1 MSLSKKIVFNTA
13 VQVASKTLSVFFT
26 LLTTI
31 LLTSY
36 LGRES
41 FGDYIYVITLMVMF
55 GSLADWGTATIG
67 IRESA
72 KQPKKQGQ
80 ILANILVLR
89 LLLSFLAAGLLIV
102 LAFIV
107 PLQTSNPEFLRQA
120 IIAASLFLIFN
131 ALKSSFGIVFQVKL
145 QMQKMAIAD
154 IATSALIFLFSWFFI
169 QQQLGLVSL
178 IIAYLLAIVSGLV
191 LAACLAF
198 KTIKFVFR
206 FDRQI
211 ISKLIKESLPMGA
224 ILLMFT
230 IDNKIDTVM
239 LGAIKGSG
247 TVGIYGIAYRV
258 YDVLILGAAFL
269 MNALLPVFSKWSNV
283 SQEGNKLK
291 QGYQKAFDV
300 LILMGV
306 GVVILVWFLAPW
318 MVQILTQQKFIE
330 FADAVVVLRILSLA
344 VFLAYFNHLTGYT
357 IIALGRQR
365 SYFFVALTALI
376 FNVTANLF
384 FIPRFSY
391 YGAATVTILT
401 EAIVLVITT
410 IFIFRLLKFIPSF
423 FSFPKT
429 AVQLMKQ
436 VVIGRKQIF
445 WQ

>member
-300 LILMGV
+300 LLLMGV

>member
-300 LILMGV
+300 LLLMGV

-391 YGAATVTILT
+391 YGAAAVTILT